1 MCIYE
6 SFHVIHTAVAYFN
19 IVLVKD
25 FVKFTSFWKVFF
37 NDMYEFSADVSGNI
51 FAEWWII
58 PNYFPISVASLFNNV
73 LQKTTPAADNCNCKN
88 PENCPLSGN
97 CRTKNIVYKADV
109 TSKHESRVYIGLC
122 ETEFKTRYN
131 NHKSSFSLESRKK
144 FN

>member
-1 MCIYE
+1 MCIYD

-58 PNYFPISVASLFNNV
+58 PNYFPISVAYNIISKQV
-73 LQKTTPAADNCNCKN
+73 PHEVKN
-88 PENCPLSGN
+88 QRE
-97 CRTKNIVYKADV
+97 
-109 TSKHESRVYIGLC
+109 
-122 ETEFKTRYN
+122 
-131 NHKSSFSLESRKK
+131 
-144 FN
+144 